1 MIKYQVQVDRI
12 TPDTKRRAKKLKKVP
27 WKAHKEWVKET
38 PIRTGNARNKT
49 TLVGDTIRADYPY
62 AKRLDE
68 GYSSQA
74 REGMLKPTVRFLKNE
89 LDRIFRK

>member
-1 MIKYQVQVDRI
+1 MIKYKVEIDKI

-27 WKAHKEWVKET
+27 FKAHKEWVKET
-38 PIRTGNARNKT
+38 PYRSGNARNKT
-49 TLVGDTIRADYPY
+49 TLKGDTIDANYPY

-68 GYSSQA
+68 GYSKQA
-74 REGMLKPTVRFLKNE
+74 PEGMLKPTVQFLKRE